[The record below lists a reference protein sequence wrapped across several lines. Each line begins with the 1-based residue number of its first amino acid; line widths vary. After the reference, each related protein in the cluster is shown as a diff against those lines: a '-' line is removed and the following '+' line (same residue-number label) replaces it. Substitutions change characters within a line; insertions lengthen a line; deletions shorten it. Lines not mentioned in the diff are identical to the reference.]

1 VFSNLT
7 LLFLF
12 GGSLVVLVVMVLR
25 KIPLLNENKFS
36 QKEAWGLRIFFDK
49 FLKKDFFRKIFD
61 KNFLPKILMRLKI
74 ILLRLETKIESYLKK
89 IREKKITKKGIGNFD
104 EKFWDHFKK
113 DLKEQK
119 KNDL

>member
-12 GGSLVVLVVMVLR
+12 WGSLVVLVVMVLR
-25 KIPLLNENKFS
+25 KIPLLNENKFF
-36 QKEAWGLRIFFDK
+36 QKESWGLMVFFEK
-49 FLKKDFFRKIFD
+49 FLKKDFFPKIFD
-61 KNFLPKILMRLKI
+61 KNFLPKILLRLKI
-74 ILLRLETKIESYLKK
+74 ILLRLETRIENYLKK
-89 IREKKITKKGIGNFD
+89 IREKKIAKKGIGSFD

-113 DLKEQK
+113 DLREKK